1 MKCHEQIAPDFLVEL
16 STQSRHIAEAYHCS
30 EALDELCNSSFVR
43 VLGMLGTPTTHVI
56 VTELTWGETTTLEFT
71 PHRPGFTSL
80 ISASPSS
87 LIEYGFDGELS
98 KSGQLGQVLF
108 MLPDKVIHSRQTPGA
123 VRAITCSFEPSYA
136 ETVLGPL
143 EHLLPSQIL
152 GSLDVRSSLISAIL
166 LRLMHEALYP
176 GPLQETVVESFGHA
190 LLVECAHW
198 LAIEATAPNNNG
210 RLTARHLATIEEYLS
225 DFSGT
230 SPNVAEL
237 AAACGFSERYFA
249 KLFRDQ
255 MKCSIGQYI
264 KSVQMMKAKSY
275 LLETDLPLKE
285 ISYRVG
291 FSTPANFSNAFRL
304 ATGVSPGQFRNNK

>member
-1 MKCHEQIAPDFLVEL
+1 MKCHETITPDFLVEL
-16 STQSRHIAEAYHCS
+16 NNQSGHVAEAYSCS
-30 EALDELCNSSFVR
+30 EPLDEHRDSSFIR
-43 VLGMLGTPTTHVI
+43 VLGMIGTATTHVI
-56 VTELTWGETTTLEFT
+56 VTELTWTEPTSLEFT

-80 ISASPSS
+80 LSASSS
-87 LIEYGFDGELS
+87 ASIEYGFGDAFS

-108 MLPDKVIHSRQTPGA
+108 MLPDKVIHSRQTPGT
-123 VRAITCSFEPSYA
+123 VRAITCSFEPAYA
-136 ETVLGPL
+136 ETILGPL
-143 EHLLPSQIL
+143 ADLLPSQIL

-176 GPLQETVVESFGHA
+176 GSLQEMIVESFGHA

-198 LAIEATAPNNNG
+198 LSIEATASSNNG
-210 RLTARHLATIEEYLS
+210 RLSARHLNIIEEFLA

-237 AAACGFSERYFA
+237 ATACGFSERYFA
-249 KLFRDQ
+249 KLFREQ

-264 KSVQMMKAKSY
+264 KSMQMMKAKSY

-285 ISYRVG
+285 IAYRVG